1 MATAAAAP
9 ATRWAREYETI
20 YILRPDVDNAAAEK
34 IVDRAKDVIARLDG
48 TLTKLDNWGKRKLAY
63 PIQKSNRGIFV
74 YLKYVGYGDL
84 VAELERNLRLLDQVV
99 RFQTVLLQ
107 EDIDPASVAVDPD
120 EVQYLHVEEEEDTE
134 DTELERARSLGMA
147 PRAPRPMPVDAP
159 SVGGERAAAEAAPEA
174 AAEAPAAEAAAEAPA
189 AEAAAEAPAA
199 EAAAEAPA
207 AEAAAETPAAEAPAV
222 EAAAAEAPAVE
233 APAAEE
239 ATEESTEAESEE
251 DKREEG

>member
-9 ATRWAREYETI
+9 ATRLAREYETI

-34 IVDRAKDVIARLDG
+34 IVDRAKDVIARLGG
-48 TLTKLDNWGKRKLAY
+48 TLTKLDNWGQRKLAY

-134 DTELERARSLGMA
+134 DVELERARSLGMA
-147 PRAPRPMPVDAP
+147 PRAPRPMPASAP
-159 SVGGERAAAEAAPEA
+159 SERGEPAAAEAAPEG
-174 AAEAPAAEAAAEAPA
+174 AAEAPAAEAPAEAPA
-189 AEAAAEAPAA
+189 VEAP
-199 EAAAEAPA
+199 AEAPA
-207 AEAAAETPAAEAPAV
+207 AEAAAETPAAEAPAA
-222 EAAAAEAPAVE
+222 EAAAAEAPAAE

-239 ATEESTEAESEE
+239 ATEESTEAESEA

>member
-189 AEAAAEAPAA
+189 VEAAAEAPAA
-199 EAAAEAPA
+199 EAVAEAATAEAPA
-207 AEAAAETPAAEAPAV
+207 A
-222 EAAAAEAPAVE
+222 E

-239 ATEESTEAESEE
+239 ATEESTEAESEA

>member
-9 ATRWAREYETI
+9 ATRF
-20 YILRPDVDNAAAEK
+20 LRADVDNAAAEK
-34 IVDRAKDVIARLDG
+34 IVDRAKDVIARLGG

-134 DTELERARSLGMA
+134 DAELERARSLGMA
-147 PRAPRPMPVDAP
+147 PRAPRPMPAGAP
-159 SVGGERAAAEAAPEA
+159 SERGQPAAAEAAPEGA
-174 AAEAPAAEAAAEAPA
+174 AEAPAEAPAAEAPAEAPA
-189 AEAAAEAPAA
+189 VEAP
-199 EAAAEAPA
+199 
-207 AEAAAETPAAEAPAV
+207 AEAPAV
-222 EAAAAEAPAVE
+222 EAAAPEAPAAE

-239 ATEESTEAESEE
+239 ATEESTEAESEA

>member
-174 AAEAPAAEAAAEAPA
+174 AAEAPAAEAPA
-189 AEAAAEAPAA
+189 V

>member
-9 ATRWAREYETI
+9 ATRLAREYETI

-34 IVDRAKDVIARLDG
+34 IVDRAKDVIARLGG

-134 DTELERARSLGMA
+134 DAELERARSLGMA
-147 PRAPRPMPVDAP
+147 PRAPRPMPAGAP
-159 SVGGERAAAEAAPEA
+159 SERGQPAAAEAAPEG
-174 AAEAPAAEAAAEAPA
+174 AAEAPAAEAPAEAPA
-189 AEAAAEAPAA
+189 VEAP
-199 EAAAEAPA
+199 AEAPA
-207 AEAAAETPAAEAPAV
+207 AEAAAETPAAEAPAA
-222 EAAAAEAPAVE
+222 EAAAAEAPAAE

-239 ATEESTEAESEE
+239 ATEESTEAESEA